1 MMWFRP
7 PETIKFDLWNKST
20 RRSVERSAV
29 VIRRPSGMIKRAR
42 ARAKAA
48 RRSKAVAE

>member
-7 PETIKFDLWNKST
+7 PETIKFKLRRDHKSC
-20 RRSVERSAV
+20 ERSAV

-48 RRSKAVAE
+48 RQWKAAAE